1 MRRIAN
7 DPDFQFGLGIGALAL
22 VGLHASTSLRFGTAM
37 RMGPGFV
44 PSLISWLLLATAAIF
59 VLRAVVRGARP
70 MEGPWGIRPIFWVL
84 SSVAW
89 FVLALFPLGLAIAI
103 AGLVLIAAVAERS
116 ARIVETLP
124 LAFGLSAVLSGIF
137 VFALGLP
144 IPLLPW
150 MLR

>member
-1 MRRIAN
+1 M
-7 DPDFQFGLGIGALAL
+7 
-22 VGLHASTSLRFGTAM
+22 
-37 RMGPGFV
+37 
-44 PSLISWLLLATAAIF
+44 
-59 VLRAVVRGARP
+59 
-70 MEGPWGIRPIFWVL
+70 
-84 SSVAW
+84 
-89 FVLALFPLGLAIAI
+89 ALFPLGLAITI

-116 ARIVETLP
+116 ARIVEILP